1 MVDMMVMPVKAYL
14 KGLRKSIAITV
25 PVFIALLV
33 VGAMLPR
40 PLQETLTE
48 SLGRQ
53 FAPMVSLP
61 PLMVMII
68 IFLNNALKSFVAM
81 LLGVFFGIAPIA
93 FVAINGLI
101 IGLVVSVFTQAQGP
115 LATVAA
121 LLPHGIIEI
130 PAFIVSSA
138 MGVRLGMSFY
148 RRLKGEHGLGA
159 EIIAAILFFLIY
171 LVPAFLVAAFIE
183 AYITPVILSL
193 AVKS

>member
-1 MVDMMVMPVKAYL
+1 MVIQVKAYL
-14 KGLRKSIAITV
+14 KGLRKPIAITV
-25 PVFIALLV
+25 PVFIVFLV

-40 PLQETLTE
+40 SLQETFTE
-48 SLGRQ
+48 TLGRQ
-53 FAPMVSLP
+53 FAPMVNLP
-61 PLMVMII
+61 PLIVMIT

-81 LLGVFFGIAPIA
+81 LLGVFFGIAPLT

-101 IGLVVSVFTQAQGP
+101 IGLVMSMFTQAQGP

-121 LLPHGIIEI
+121 VLPHGVIEV

-138 MGVRLGMSFY
+138 MGVRLGISFY

-159 EIIAAILFFLIY
+159 EITAAILFFLMY

-183 AYITPVILSL
+183 TYITPVILSL